1 MDSNIMEELSG
12 VLEQLQALRN
22 AAYEKYSFATEEVVS
37 GKITD
42 IVTIEKIMD
51 GLCDFGDE
59 ERFLN
64 LYRKVCKHIYFNY
77 PEIVGEH
84 VSLFRSLWMTNEDNL
99 DSTSSS
105 MTLSE

>member
-1 MDSNIMEELSG
+1 MDSSIVDELG
-12 VLEQLQALRN
+12 ELLEQMQFLRN
-22 AAYEKYSFATEEVVS
+22 AAYEKYSIAAEEVVS

-42 IVTIEKIMD
+42 IDAIEKIMD

-84 VSLFRSLWMTNEDNL
+84 ISLFKSLWMTNEDNL
-99 DSTSSS
+99 NSTSSS
-105 MTLSE
+105 MTSNE

>member
-1 MDSNIMEELSG
+1 MDSNIMDELSG
-12 VLEQLQALRN
+12 LLKQMQALRN
-22 AAYEKYSFATEEVVS
+22 TAYEKYSVVTEEVAS

-59 ERFLN
+59 ERFIN

-77 PEIVGEH
+77 PQIVGEH
-84 VSLFRSLWMTNEDNL
+84 VSLFKSLWMTNEDNL
-99 DSTSSS
+99 DLTSSS